1 MRNKYMDP
9 NTFGEAFK
17 EGIFSGFVD
26 VFKLLFLT
34 SPTCYIVYG
43 IIIFSILLIILR
55 KIIRRKH

>member
-1 MRNKYMDP
+1 MDP